1 MANNFI
7 QKYVAEQRTGANLVG
22 IQVDT
27 QSQYLLDRGSGA
39 AMLSALE
46 EIGKKADEAKIQNE
60 KQNLLLSAEEQ
71 DLQFKKEVLSDP
83 LLYKDEERYR
93 KALIQ
98 FETNRKEKESKILKS
113 EYLTPDEK
121 KLMVRRIRNNDE
133 LTLVDMMEQKNIVYT
148 QQQTDNILAN
158 IERRISIAS
167 ELNINDI
174 GGAEQTVEDLTKAV
188 DEYQKL
194 TLISDSQASIM
205 LSDAIMRSEQGK
217 FSNHINRILGSGL
230 SLDQKRAKINNL
242 LSVVKNDN
250 LLTKMAE
257 SYASQIKYSR
267 TDEEFKTSV
276 EFFKSRIN
284 DVYEN
289 VGYTTQHH
297 LESIQKQL
305 EYDKKIKQAEYD
317 QEIENAIFNKN
328 PYKLAYYGS
337 DKKLKPTFNQMLN
350 NENGILEQFTDKTI
364 ADFGNIDA
372 GIAFPFLTSP
382 IVRDINDKINQKKK
396 TGNYRDYSE
405 LYQPL
410 YDIVTEL
417 AGNDELSPSKRRAL
431 IIDYGIR
438 NNIDPTILIKG
449 ENNSEYFRIGNL
461 MAEGNIITNE
471 IGFIDQ
477 LSKIDLSSKAR
488 ENFKILSSE
497 FSTNEVLGDY
507 LAANYILGYAK
518 VNNRIDRLLER
529 PDIELT
535 NMLKNKNTMST
546 FIQDAKLAREF
557 TSQRKD
563 YNYIRLADPR
573 IPKVK
578 STKVINSNNETPKNI
593 ENTQKDIKKEK
604 KQFQNKLFGG
614 RN

>member
-7 QKYVAEQRTGANLVG
+7 KQYVADKRTGANLVG
-22 IQVDT
+22 IHVDT

-93 KALIQ
+93 NALTQ
-98 FETNRKEKESKILKS
+98 FETIRREKESRILKS
-113 EYLTPDEK
+113 EYLTADEK
-121 KLMVRRIRNNDE
+121 KLMARRIRNNDE
-133 LTLVDMMEQKNIVYT
+133 LTLVDMMSKRNGVVIEKQVDDI
-148 QQQTDNILAN
+148 IAN
-158 IERRISIAS
+158 MDRRVAISS
-167 ELNINDI
+167 DLSLNDI
-174 GGAEQTVEDLTKAV
+174 KGAELAIQDFTDMADNL
-188 DEYQKL
+188 QKL
-194 TLISDSQASIM
+194 TGMTDSEVSLLVSERVM
-205 LSDAIMRSEQGK
+205 RMEEGRFNKAINEIVNSSM
-217 FSNHINRILGSGL
+217 N
-230 SLDQKRAKINNL
+230 LDQKRAKINNL

-257 SYASQIKYSR
+257 SYASQIKYSK

-289 VGYTTQHH
+289 VGYTAQHH

-328 PYKLAYYGS
+328 PYKLVYYGS

-604 KQFQNKLFGG
+604 KQSQNKLFGG

>member
-121 KLMVRRIRNNDE
+121 KLLVRRIRNNDE
-133 LTLVDMMEQKNIVYT
+133 LTLIEMMEQKNIVYT

-174 GGAEQTVEDLTKAV
+174 GGAEQTIKDLTESV

-257 SYASQIKYSR
+257 SYASQIKYSK
-267 TDEEFKTSV
+267 TDEEFKTSI

-289 VGYTTQHH
+289 VGYTAQHH
-297 LESIQKQL
+297 LERI
-305 EYDKKIKQAEYD
+305 EYNQAV
-317 QEIENAIFNKN
+317 Q
-328 PYKLAYYGS
+328 S
-337 DKKLKPTFNQMLN
+337 
-350 NENGILEQFTDKTI
+350 
-364 ADFGNIDA
+364 
-372 GIAFPFLTSP
+372 
-382 IVRDINDKINQKKK
+382 
-396 TGNYRDYSE
+396 
-405 LYQPL
+405 
-410 YDIVTEL
+410 
-417 AGNDELSPSKRRAL
+417 RRA
-431 IIDYGIR
+431 
-438 NNIDPTILIKG
+438 
-449 ENNSEYFRIGNL
+449 
-461 MAEGNIITNE
+461 
-471 IGFIDQ
+471 
-477 LSKIDLSSKAR
+477 AR
-488 ENFKILSSE
+488 ENKSQKSFEDRLKKAAIKNDADGIITLLNNGTPYTTNEKLSDDFMLNKIYGKNMDNFGDPKDSSVGQFLSKDNIDGIKYDIGVYLENRKGASIYDVAENVIYPTINTLANGNKKAKIALLKDLGTKKILGLGVNVLINGENDPDYYQTSE
-497 FSTNEVLGDY
+497 VFKLGGDFNLEEPKDLKKYSFFGTAPQKKYWELIRDLGGGNDAKKALDSLVKGY
-507 LAANYILGYAK
+507 LIYTESPYAEDFK
-518 VNNRIDRLLER
+518 R
-529 PDIELT
+529 
-535 NMLKNKNTMST
+535 KNKDMIVEAFNEMLEDDE
-546 FIQDAKLAREF
+546 FINYVENNKSRIRQIKITPVQYRESKVSLENLNIKELYFENAKNNDMENFLIDEEF
-557 TSQRKD
+557 
-563 YNYIRLADPR
+563 A
-573 IPKVK
+573 
-578 STKVINSNNETPKNI
+578 
-593 ENTQKDIKKEK
+593 
-604 KQFQNKLFGG
+604 F
-614 RN
+614 

>member
-113 EYLTPDEK
+113 EYLTTDEK

-289 VGYTTQHH
+289 VGYTAQHH
-297 LESIQKQL
+297 LERIEYNQAVQKRREERNLKKNTNNQSFEKRLKQL
-305 EYDKKIKQAEYD
+305 AINNDADGAIKLLNGGMPYTTNEKLEDSFMLKKIYDKD
-317 QEIENAIFNKN
+317 
-328 PYKLAYYGS
+328 
-337 DKKLKPTFNQMLN
+337 MN
-350 NENGILEQFTDKTI
+350 N
-364 ADFGNIDA
+364 FGNPKDSSVGSFLSNNQVGDLKNQIKEAKDA
-372 GIAFPFLTSP
+372 GISNYEIAQSLIYPAIEEIARGDQYKKVALLKDLGSRGIYGFDIDVLLNGENDEAYYQLKEEISKGKNFKLENPQELSKFSFLGTAPRKIYYELVNELGGGYNAEKALDSLVKGYSILTESPYAKDFKGQGNQEMIIEAFNEILGDEDFVEYVKNNKEKIRKIEITP
-382 IVRDINDKINQKKK
+382 INYKK
-396 TGNYRDYSE
+396 T
-405 LYQPL
+405 
-410 YDIVTEL
+410 
-417 AGNDELSPSKRRAL
+417 
-431 IIDYGIR
+431 
-438 NNIDPTILIKG
+438 
-449 ENNSEYFRIGNL
+449 
-461 MAEGNIITNE
+461 
-471 IGFIDQ
+471 
-477 LSKIDLSSKAR
+477 DL
-488 ENFKILSSE
+488 NFKNLNIKEIKFEKIESNEEDDFLLDTDLE
-497 FSTNEVLGDY
+497 F
-507 LAANYILGYAK
+507 
-518 VNNRIDRLLER
+518 
-529 PDIELT
+529 
-535 NMLKNKNTMST
+535 
-546 FIQDAKLAREF
+546 
-557 TSQRKD
+557 
-563 YNYIRLADPR
+563 
-573 IPKVK
+573 
-578 STKVINSNNETPKNI
+578 
-593 ENTQKDIKKEK
+593 
-604 KQFQNKLFGG
+604 
-614 RN
+614 

>member
-83 LLYKDEERYR
+83 LLYRDEERYR

-133 LTLVDMMEQKNIVYT
+133 LTLIEMMEQKNIVYT

-174 GGAEQTVEDLTKAV
+174 GGAEQTIKDLTESV

-257 SYASQIKYSR
+257 SYASQIKYSK

-289 VGYTTQHH
+289 VGYTAQHH

-438 NNIDPTILIKG
+438 NNIDPTILING
-449 ENNSEYFRIGNL
+449 ENNPEYFRIGNL
-461 MAEGNIITNE
+461 MKIGDSIEKE
-471 IGFIDQ
+471 IGIINKFSTTPLRKDPRKN
-477 LSKIDLSSKAR
+477 LKKLAA
-488 ENFKILSSE
+488 E
-497 FSTNEVLGDY
+497 FSSNEVLGTN
-507 LAANYILGYAK
+507 LAIKYIAGYTEITRGASDIK
-518 VNNRIDRLLER
+518 DDPVKSFNRILDDDDL
-529 PDIELT
+529 
-535 NMLKNKNTMST
+535 MST
-546 FIQDAKLAREF
+546 FIKDIQIAKKF

-573 IPKVK
+573 ILKVK

-604 KQFQNKLFGG
+604 KQSQNKLFGG
-614 RN
+614 RK